1 MVMALMEGGAE
12 EVTRAVIDAAK
23 AGDLAAAR
31 LVIER
36 LAPPLRERPLSLPL
50 PDTGTVAGVSA
61 AQQAILQAVGEGEIL
76 PGEGTALAGIVESR
90 RKALE
95 TVELEQRIS
104 ALEARHGRS
113 EMRVGRL
120 EAKTMVRSS
129 QPYIR
134 FIAEPGESS
143 ADCIRRHGHDPDAPG
158 ARYIVRL
165 IIEPEPRATQ
175 LCGGDH
181 AQD

>member
-1 MVMALMEGGAE
+1 MNKIPPHAWKPGQSGNPAGKKPGSRNKATQMVMALMEGGAE
-12 EVTRAVIDAAK
+12 QVTRVVIDAAR
-23 AGDLAAAR
+23 AGDLTAAR

-104 ALEARHGRS
+104 ALEARHGQ
-113 EMRVGRL
+113 
-120 EAKTMVRSS
+120 K
-129 QPYIR
+129 
-134 FIAEPGESS
+134 
-143 ADCIRRHGHDPDAPG
+143 
-158 ARYIVRL
+158 
-165 IIEPEPRATQ
+165 
-175 LCGGDH
+175 
-181 AQD
+181 

>member
-1 MVMALMEGGAE
+1 MKKIPPHAWKPGQSGNPAGKKPGSRNKATQMVMALMEGGAE
-12 EVTRAVIDAAK
+12 EITRTVVDAAK
-23 AGDLAAAR
+23 KGDLAAAR

-50 PDTGTVAGVSA
+50 PDTGTVAGVNA

-104 ALEARHGRS
+104 ALEARHGQ
-113 EMRVGRL
+113 
-120 EAKTMVRSS
+120 K
-129 QPYIR
+129 
-134 FIAEPGESS
+134 
-143 ADCIRRHGHDPDAPG
+143 
-158 ARYIVRL
+158 
-165 IIEPEPRATQ
+165 
-175 LCGGDH
+175 
-181 AQD
+181 